1 MKKIFIFLLLLA
13 ICDMRYAICGFAED
27 KHIRV
32 AVIQDSQYLRLAVNG
47 IYKIIDSRSGRVL
60 ARGKNLISTA
70 VSSKDGILVAGK
82 NYRSDKIYIVA
93 DDPESI
99 SLNNR
104 KFRGNIQI
112 IKKSNL
118 HLLAVNFIEL
128 EDYIKGILYNEI
140 SHYWPPDAIK
150 AQAVVSRTF
159 AVYLIQQ
166 NKNKDYD
173 ATSDI
178 YSQVYGGRASE
189 RSRTNKAVDDTG
201 GEVIFY
207 QKKILPAF
215 FHATCSGHTE
225 DASQLWDIDLAPLS
239 GVACGFCQES
249 PHYHWHYVMPIQQI
263 EELLRKNGYKN
274 CRQIKDI
281 QILEKNPSG
290 RIRDLKIALPGDS
303 LKISA
308 KDFRNIIG
316 PNLLRSTN
324 FNVEIVDKDVV
335 FEGLGW
341 GHGVGMCQW
350 GAYFMAKAGKD
361 YSQIIEYYFPGTQIR
376 P

>member
-1 MKKIFIFLLLLA
+1 MKKTPIFLLIAFCLS
-13 ICDMRYAICGFAED
+13 FAANSHAATE
-27 KHIRV
+27 KYIRV

-47 IYKIIDSRSGRVL
+47 IYKIIDSRSGKVL
-60 ARGKNLISTA
+60 ARGKNLRSTA
-70 VSSKDGILVAGK
+70 VSSKDGILIAGK
-82 NYRSDKIYIVA
+82 NYRSDKIYLEA

-112 IKKSNL
+112 IKKNNL
-118 HLLAVNFIEL
+118 HLSAVNFIGL
-128 EDYIKGILYNEI
+128 EDYVKGILYNEV
-140 SHYWPPDAIK
+140 SHYWPMDAIK

-178 YSQVYGGRASE
+178 YSQVYGGRSSE
-189 RSRTNKAVDDTG
+189 RARTNQAVDQTRG
-201 GEVIFY
+201 QVILY

-215 FHATCSGHTE
+215 FHATCAGHTE
-225 DASQLWDIDLAPLS
+225 NAAELWDIDITPLK

-249 PHYHWHYVMPIQQI
+249 PHYRWHYVTPVKEM
-263 EELLRKNGYKN
+263 EETLRKSGYKN
-274 CRQIKDI
+274 CRGIKDI
-281 QILEKNPSG
+281 QVLENDASG
-290 RIRDLKIALPGDS
+290 RIRYLKIILPQDT

-316 PNLLRSTN
+316 PNLIRSTN
-324 FNVEIVDKDVV
+324 FSVEIAQKDAV

-361 YSQIIEYYFPGTQIR
+361 FRQIIQYYFPGAQIR
-376 P
+376 Q